1 MSTDDFED
9 DKSSTSETFD
19 MNTFEPSIK
28 NVIISTD
35 FDRPLA
41 QEEDLVVFNQ
51 GKNAGNYV
59 IGTIKRHHECC
70 VLDPVDQMNQL
81 TGGRVTRVKNIFKNN
96 SEKRLVEEVR
106 NTRNIGFIPEEV
118 SYFTSLN
125 SNNYFSTKISANCN
139 TQNSVYQ

>member
-19 MNTFEPSIK
+19 MNTFEPIIK

-35 FDRPLA
+35 FGRPLA

-70 VLDPVDQMNQL
+70 VLDPADQMNQL

-106 NTRNIGFIPEEV
+106 NTRDRLYLRESFLLR
-118 SYFTSLN
+118 F
-125 SNNYFSTKISANCN
+125 
-139 TQNSVYQ
+139 